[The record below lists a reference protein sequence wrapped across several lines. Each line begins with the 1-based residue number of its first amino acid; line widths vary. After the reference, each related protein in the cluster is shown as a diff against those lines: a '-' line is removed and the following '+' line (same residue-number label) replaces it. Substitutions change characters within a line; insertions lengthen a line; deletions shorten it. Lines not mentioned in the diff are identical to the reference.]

1 VVSAASLT
9 IARITKSFSGVRVL
23 DDISI
28 EVEPGE
34 FMTFLGPSG
43 CGKTTLLR
51 MIGGFL
57 DPDSGDIVIAGKT
70 VTDVPPNR
78 RDCGFVFQSYALFP
92 HMTVARNVGYGLRLR
107 KMNADAVKTRV
118 DEVLEMVGLTEFAE
132 RYPRQLSGGQQQRVA
147 IARAIAIRP
156 SILLLDEPLSNLDAK
171 LRERIRFELRDLQR
185 QLGIT
190 TIFVTHDQDEAMVVS
205 DRIVVMNRGNIE
217 QIGTPRDIYAK
228 PASAFVADF
237 VGINNIL
244 KGTFAG
250 AGEGGV
256 RISTG
261 FGDIVSA
268 DAEVAGSGEVRVTIR
283 PEAIA
288 LGPAGET
295 PFTGHVRLAA
305 YLGATTRCEVEMRD
319 GTRLKVSD
327 PRAVMLGTGDLVSC
341 RWAAKDV
348 HLLR

>member
-1 VVSAASLT
+1 VVNAARLT
-9 IARITKSFSGVRVL
+9 IDRITKSFGTTAVL
-23 DDISI
+23 KDISI
-28 EVEPGE
+28 DVEPGE

-57 DPDSGDIVIAGKT
+57 EPTSGEIVIAGRP
-70 VTDVPPNR
+70 VTSLPPNK

-92 HMTVARNVGYGLRLR
+92 HMTVAKNVGYGLKLR
-107 KMNADAVKTRV
+107 RMPAADLERRV
-118 DEVLEMVGLTEFAE
+118 GEVLDMVGLAEFAG

-185 QLGIT
+185 KLGIT

-217 QIGTPRDIYAK
+217 QIGAPRDIYRL
-228 PASAFVADF
+228 PASEFVADF

-244 KGTFAG
+244 SARVV
-250 AGEGGV
+250 GEADGSV
-256 RISTG
+256 RLATG
-261 FGDIVSA
+261 FGEIVST
-268 DAEVAGSGEVRVTIR
+268 DRRPGLPPEVRLTIR
-283 PEAIA
+283 PEAIEPLA
-288 LGPAGET
+288 AGAT
-295 PFTGHVRLAA
+295 PYTGRVTLAA
-305 YLGATTRCEVEMRD
+305 YLGATARCEVEMPD
-319 GTRLKVSD
+319 GTVLKVSH
-327 PRAVMLGTGDLVSC
+327 PRAGTLAIGDTVSC
-341 RWAAKDV
+341 RWAPEDV
-348 HLLR
+348 HVLA